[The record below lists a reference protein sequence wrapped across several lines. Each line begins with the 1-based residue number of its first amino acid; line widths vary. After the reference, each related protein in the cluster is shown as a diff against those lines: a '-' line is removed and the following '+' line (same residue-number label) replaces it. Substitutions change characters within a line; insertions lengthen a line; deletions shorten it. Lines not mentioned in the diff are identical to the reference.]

1 MWGIGG
7 GGGGEILFLTGG
19 EPKIRTGAGMLLIVA
34 GVIWMVL
41 DVWVEVGVFE
51 WEGKILLIESEWDE
65 GEVCVEW
72 G

>member
-7 GGGGEILFLTGG
+7 GGGGEILFSTGG
-19 EPKIRTGAGMLLIVA
+19 EPKIRTGAGMLSIVA